1 MGLPDERLFYRLKDE
16 SRTLFIERAFTD
28 IVLSVSER
36 REATIT
42 IHHRGTASV
51 PFVRL
56 EVVEPG
62 APPKP
67 EITLNLEERVVG
79 TAPDADIVLSDS
91 HASRHHASLR
101 LTEQGLLVVDHRSKN
116 GTTIDGVRIQ
126 SAYAPLDAVIRVG
139 KTRLIPRSSA
149 THDVP
154 LSLDTH
160 FGGALGHGVPMR
172 ALFARLAKIAKSDE
186 TVVLLGESGT
196 GKELLARGI
205 HEHSARKDQPF
216 VVVDC
221 GAIPASLAESEL
233 FGHER
238 GAFTGADAARAGL
251 FEQAD
256 GGTIFL
262 DEIGE
267 LPLDV
272 QTRLLRA
279 LEQRAV
285 RRVGGQ
291 SWKSVDVRVVAATH
305 RDLGAMV
312 RQGTFRADLYHRLAV
327 AIERV
332 PSLRERPEDI
342 DLLSEKF
349 LSSLRPP
356 LSLDDLP
363 RGTRSML
370 RAHSFPGN
378 VRELFNVLRRLAVF
392 PETAMAAFDEA
403 AVRGSPTA
411 FDLRLDLG
419 WREARALAVDT
430 FEMRYLRAQ
439 LDAHG
444 GNVAQAASSIGVS
457 RQFLYRLLE
466 RHGLDSGAKN
476 P

>member
-1 MGLPDERLFYRLKDE
+1 M
-16 SRTLFIERAFTD
+16 
-28 IVLSVSER
+28 SER

-42 IHHRGTASV
+42 IHRRATASV
-51 PFVRL
+51 PSVLL
-56 EVVEPG
+56 EIVEPG
-62 APPKP
+62 MPAKP
-67 EITLNLEERVVG
+67 GVAIGLEERVIG
-79 TAPDADIVLSDS
+79 TGADADIVLSDS
-91 HASRHHASLR
+91 HASRRHASFR
-101 LTEQGLLVVDHRSKN
+101 LTEQGLLVVDLRSKN
-116 GTTIDGVRIQ
+116 GTTIDGVRVQ
-126 SAYAPLDAVIRVG
+126 SAYAPLEAVVRIG
-139 KTRLIPRSSA
+139 KTRLIPRSS
-149 THDVP
+149 TTQDVP

-160 FGGALGHGVPMR
+160 FGAARGNSIPMR
-172 ALFARLAKIAKSDE
+172 ALFARLAKVAKSDE
-186 TVVLLGESGT
+186 TVLLLGESGT

-205 HEHSARKDQPF
+205 HEHSARKDGPF
-216 VVVDC
+216 VVVDA
-221 GAIPASLAESEL
+221 GAIPAALAESEL

-238 GAFTGADAARAGL
+238 GAFTGADASRAGL

-279 LEQRAV
+279 IEQRAV
-285 RRVGGQ
+285 RRVGG
-291 SWKSVDVRVVAATH
+291 KEFVHVDVRVVAATH

-312 RQGTFRADLYHRLAV
+312 REGTFRADLYHRLAV

-342 DLLSEKF
+342 EMLSETF
-349 LSSLRPP
+349 LASLRPP

-363 RGTRSML
+363 RGSRSML
-370 RAHSFPGN
+370 LAHSFPGN

-392 PETAMAAFDEA
+392 PEDWGSAFEGTT
-403 AVRGSPTA
+403 VRGAPTA

-419 WREARALAVDT
+419 WREARERAVDT
-430 FEMRYLRAQ
+430 FEERYLRAQ
-439 LDAHG
+439 LDACG
-444 GNVAQAASSIGVS
+444 GNVTQAATAIGVS

-466 RHGLDSGAKN
+466 RHGLDSRSKS